1 MDVEGDDE
9 DHGAIAAAA
18 VPTSWTRRKVMDAMS
33 ELGDGD
39 GWSIWRFAEDATL
52 IALSITCGDNHD
64 YIPIDD
70 KRSAFMKS

>member
-33 ELGDGD
+33 ELGDGV
-39 GWSIWRFAEDATL
+39 AT
-52 IALSITCGDNHD
+52 ATVGPFGGREGAGSEFDT
-64 YIPIDD
+64 
-70 KRSAFMKS
+70 